1 MALDIRQPLLL
12 KVSFSRHRLVGWYE
26 IVSGG
31 VHRSESGCFREPWFC
46 WVGICGFVEVSGAN
60 HRISKATTSAEPPLS
75 IYNSTDANFQRIFY
89 HTNNADNLAHTPS
102 TGQWTHTRLQRERHM
117 MDRTNSE
124 SEYEDAI
131 EKMPAAAA
139 SSATVQNS
147 LHPRSSRVHT
157 RLTFT

>member
-1 MALDIRQPLLL
+1 MVECLEVNADAFANLG
-12 KVSFSRHRLVGWYE
+12 SAGF
-26 IVSGG
+26 
-31 VHRSESGCFREPWFC
+31 ESVVLWKLAEL
-46 WVGICGFVEVSGAN
+46 
-60 HRISKATTSAEPPLS
+60 TTESARPPLS

-89 HTNNADNLAHTPS
+89 HTNNTDNLAHTPS

-131 EKMPAAAA
+131 EKMPVAAA